1 MLLRLDPEILIILIP
16 ALILSLC
23 VHEYAHGIVAYYY
36 GDDTAYRAGR
46 LTLNPLKHLDPIG
59 SLMLL
64 FIGFGYAKPV
74 PVNTF
79 NLSNPNLWKY
89 RYIQMAPVHA
99 MGKLAQKQ
107 DLVYILERMI
117 QEIQVKG

>member
-74 PVNTF
+74 PV
-79 NLSNPNLWKY
+79 LSLIHISEPTRPY
-89 RYIQMAPVHA
+89 
-99 MGKLAQKQ
+99 
-107 DLVYILERMI
+107 
-117 QEIQVKG
+117 